1 MCSSDLDSIYYMAIG
16 FTKMFGY
23 IGIGGAFIYT
33 AYPENRK
40 KVTSTIVPLVITSV
54 LAGITEPIDFMF
66 IFAAPLLYAIHA
78 VIAGLFIALLKVFGI
93 VALWNGNL
101 LASIV
106 TNIANAD
113 KGNRV
118 PLMFVMGALE
128 ILVYF
133 LVFTFLIKKFNYH
146 TPGREGDPVPAGSAP
161 LAKTAAAK
169 TAKAPAAA
177 APAGAIALE
186 GGGTALDIIEGL
198 GGKGNINTVENCI
211 TRLRVNLK
219 DPSLINEDLINRT
232 ENRGIVRK
240 KNDIQIIY
248 GLQVADVRRAVEE
261 QLAKL

>member
-1 MCSSDLDSIYYMAIG
+1 
-16 FTKMFGY
+16 
-23 IGIGGAFIYT
+23 
-33 AYPENRK
+33 
-40 KVTSTIVPLVITSV
+40 
-54 LAGITEPIDFMF
+54 
-66 IFAAPLLYAIHA
+66 
-78 VIAGLFIALLKVFGI
+78 
-93 VALWNGNL
+93 
-101 LASIV
+101 
-106 TNIANAD
+106 
-113 KGNRV
+113 
-118 PLMFVMGALE
+118 MGALE

-161 LAKTAAAK
+161 LARTAAAK